1 MATKSCPFV
10 DKGGCRFT
18 HDERTKERL
27 ERGPGGVASRL
38 ERNLYTTLIYS
49 CDKKAFVCFSIHWK
63 PQKRK
68 NVYFEHS
75 HMLAKLLVTF
85 RARKV
90 YWILASNSMELP
102 NDRNEQENAVEV
114 TWSYEND
121 VWLSTLDSN
130 GMKCLLDINRFMI
143 KSRNGVSIA

>member
-1 MATKSCPFV
+1 MTKKLLFAFQSI
-10 DKGGCRFT
+10 
-18 HDERTKERL
+18 E
-27 ERGPGGVASRL
+27 
-38 ERNLYTTLIYS
+38 NLKNGKMSTLNIVS
-49 CDKKAFVCFSIHWK
+49 PH
-63 PQKRK
+63 
-68 NVYFEHS
+68 

-85 RARKV
+85 RARKI